1 MGASSRNEPCFHGRN
16 AAVSER
22 AIATGTGRYRLWC
35 RGTQTAGLNAM
46 RRCASVVLILLGL
59 VPPAWS
65 VEAPGARPEINQP
78 YTNPD
83 FQQLVG
89 RFERPGREVYD
100 RRHDIVQ

>member
-1 MGASSRNEPCFHGRN
+1 
-16 AAVSER
+16 
-22 AIATGTGRYRLWC
+22 
-35 RGTQTAGLNAM
+35 M

-65 VEAPGARPEINQP
+65 AEAPGARPEINQP

-83 FQQLVG
+83 FQEWVG

-100 RRHDIVQ
+100 RRHEIVQAVGL